1 MHMAAESSFDIVSKI
16 DLQEVKNAVDQALK
30 ELGQRFDFKGSKS
43 EILLD
48 EKNKEISVGSDDE
61 YKLKSVLDILQ
72 SKLVKRGISLK
83 ALTYGKI
90 EPALSGTVRQKISLQ
105 QGIPS
110 EKAKEIV
117 KVIKDLKFKVQSQI
131 QGDQVRVTGKNKDD
145 LQAVIKHLREKDF
158 GIDMQFT
165 NYR

>member
-1 MHMAAESSFDIVSKI
+1 MAAESSFDIVSKI
-16 DLQEVKNAVDQALK
+16 DLQEVKNAVEQALK

-117 KVIKDLKFKVQSQI
+117 RVIKDLKFKVQSQI